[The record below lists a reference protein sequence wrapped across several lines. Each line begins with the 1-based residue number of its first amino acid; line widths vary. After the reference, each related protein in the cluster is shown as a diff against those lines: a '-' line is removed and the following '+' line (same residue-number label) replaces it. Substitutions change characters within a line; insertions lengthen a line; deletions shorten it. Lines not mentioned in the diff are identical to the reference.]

1 MQGWRKNQEDA
12 HIAELDFVPGMSL
25 FAVFDGH
32 GGAEVSA
39 YCSKHFV
46 KTLKENKDF
55 QNGNYE
61 KALQDTFVKLDTIL
75 AMTQGGGE
83 CKNPV
88 QTQGTTANVVLV
100 TKNKIFC
107 ANVGDSRA
115 IVNKDGKAVA
125 LSWDHK
131 PSIPSEKERIEKADH
146 RVEGDRV
153 DGGLAMSR
161 ALGDWQYKSGKLPV
175 KEMAVSS
182 FPDIKQFKIE
192 KDTKYLVTACDGI
205 WDVMDN

>member
-12 HIAELDFVPGMSL
+12 HIAALDFVPGMSL

-32 GGAEVSA
+32 GGDEVSA

-46 KTLKENKDF
+46 STLKENKDF
-55 QNGNYE
+55 KNGNYE
-61 KALQDTFVKLDTIL
+61 KALQDTFVKIDTIL
-75 AMTQGGGE
+75 TMTQGMGE
-83 CKNPV
+83 CKQTV
-88 QTQGTTANVVLV
+88 QQQGTTANVVLV
-100 TKNKIFC
+100 TKNKIFV

-131 PSIPSEKERIEKADH
+131 PSVPSEKERIIAAGH
-146 RVEGDRV
+146 NVQMDRV

-182 FPDIKQFKIE
+182 FPDVKIFKIE
-192 KDTKYLVTACDGI
+192 
-205 WDVMDN
+205 